1 MQPAKLNYKIYQG
14 STFEESFRWESQTK
28 VYAPIT
34 SISKSAPCVIT
45 TQTPHSLPIGWR
57 FLVIGAGG
65 MKEINSTA
73 DNYYLATDTTSTTIT
88 INQVNSLLYTA
99 YTTGG
104 VVEYNQ
110 PVPLAGLKA
119 RMQFRKAVTSTD
131 TLYEATTDT
140 PQIVIDLA
148 LSTILVNIPASVT
161 QSFQFTAAVYSLEL
175 YNDAGLVIPFL
186 TGNVSVIPEITR

>member
-34 SISKSAPCVIT
+34 SISKAAPCVIT
-45 TQTPHSLPIGWR
+45 TQTLHSLPIGWR

-73 DNYYLATDTTSTTIT
+73 DNYYLATDTSSTTIT

-119 RMQFRKAVTSTD
+119 RMQFRKSVTSTD